1 MPVITE
7 GSRLRATCILLAA
20 VVVCGPIRAQE
31 TVQLSIEQTSIVL
44 TIGDTT
50 TVGLH
55 VVGALRNEL
64 SKVVWTSDN
73 DAVAS
78 VDRSGRVTARS
89 PGITGITARIGNE
102 FATTR
107 VSVAQAAASAGN
119 HVVTATAAVV
129 SVGSSHP
136 ARGPESAGS
145 LYSGYSSVSP
155 HWPHIRTMMTDF
167 YYKWT
172 PSERSWAGAHY
183 DYAMGGDAAA
193 WKATNPKVQHYA
205 YVLLQAVLVPR
216 GEAGEDHAPG
226 SYGDMRRWFSSH
238 PQYNIE
244 SAFLHQAGQPSD
256 AAHRLRPF
264 GWDTY
269 TWIINPADHGLIA
282 YSTDRFQRSA
292 MGHDGLFIDS
302 QGSGDLMKNAK
313 GSAEYPD
320 VAKWPPVS
328 SAYFSAYAELLG
340 TLRKAIAPRLLMLN
354 SGGYAFAPDSSNLTA
369 AGATHMEK
377 ANNPLSSNLPS
388 TWSWIDRLLR
398 AGIFVDLVD
407 ALDYIDVKNLMRTKL
422 PAPSID
428 SAYHRVKM
436 GELASYYMVVP
447 PTPDRIALQLVNTWD
462 RPFSSIWLKAQE
474 ANIGHPTGVRH
485 QMAQG
490 VPPTDP
496 AGQQVRVFERD
507 FDRALVIFRP
517 QIGWGKQDYS
527 DSTSVTIPLPTSD
540 TWLPLNADGSL
551 GSPVTRVK
559 LRNVEAAIL
568 IKQRTLH

>member
-1 MPVITE
+1 MIAGVWRVWVTLFALDGFVTHRP
-7 GSRLRATCILLAA
+7 AC
-20 VVVCGPIRAQE
+20 AQE
-31 TVQLSIEQTSIVL
+31 TSQLSVGRPSIAL
-44 TIGDTT
+44 AIGDTT
-50 TVGLH
+50 TVHLVIRVPSGDQK
-55 VVGALRNEL
+55 ARAE
-64 SKVVWTSDN
+64 WTSDN
-73 DAVAS
+73 ETIAS
-78 VDRSGRVTARS
+78 VDPSGRITARS
-89 PGITGITARIGNE
+89 PGVTGVTARIGDA

-107 VSVAQAAASAGN
+107 VSVSERGSPVDKS
-119 HVVTATAAVV
+119 VVAERRFDLPD
-129 SVGSSHP
+129 SSSHL
-136 ARGPESAGS
+136 AHASQSAGS
-145 LYSGYSSVSP
+145 LYGEYSKTSP

-183 DYAMGGDAAA
+183 DYSMGGDAAA
-193 WKATNPKVQHYA
+193 WKAANPKVQQYA

-216 GEAGEDHAPG
+216 DATGEDHAPG
-226 SYGDMRRWFSSH
+226 SYGDMRRWFSAH

-328 SAYFSAYAELLG
+328 NAYFAAYAELLG
-340 TLRKAIAPRLLMLN
+340 ALRKAIAPKVLMLN
-354 SGGYAFAPDSSNLTA
+354 SGGYAFAPDSANLMA

-388 TWSWIDRLLR
+388 TWSWIDKLLR

-407 ALDYIDVKNLMRTKL
+407 ALDYTDVKNLMRTKL

-447 PTPDRIALQLVNTWD
+447 PTPDRIALQLVNMWD

-474 ANIGHPTGVRH
+474 ANVGHPTGVRH
-485 QMAQG
+485 QITQG

-496 AGQQVRVFERD
+496 TGQPLRVFERD

-517 QIGWGKQDYS
+517 QVGWGKQDYS
-527 DSTSVTIPLPTSD
+527 DSTSVTIPLPTSE

-559 LRNVEAAIL
+559 LRNVEAAIV